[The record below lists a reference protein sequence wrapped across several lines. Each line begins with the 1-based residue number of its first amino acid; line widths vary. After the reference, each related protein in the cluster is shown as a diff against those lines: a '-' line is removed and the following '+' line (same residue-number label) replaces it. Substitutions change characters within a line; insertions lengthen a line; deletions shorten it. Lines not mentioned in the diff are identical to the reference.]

1 MKPYNSS
8 LSGNKEGVIAALA
21 QEGRDAT
28 RSHDGGALQSGAG
41 TPLLAAALK
50 GHTDICVYTLVALQF
65 VFFNDASIKS
75 DIR

>member
-28 RSHDGGALQSGAG
+28 SSHNGGAG